1 MSANSSPSP
10 GRGPSRL
17 GRLLQPVQALG
28 SHRWIELLANRP
40 PLVIGLAGISAFVGC
55 VVYALLNGIPQPAV
69 HDEFSYLLAG
79 DTFASGRLTNPTHPM
94 WRHFETFH
102 VLQQPT
108 YASKYPPGQGA
119 FLALGQILGHPI
131 LGVWLSV
138 ALMAAGISWM
148 LYQWVP
154 PKWALLG
161 SALAIVQVGF
171 PTYWGQSYWGGAVA
185 ALGGALVYGSLRA
198 AANEPRLRHGLLFG
212 TGAMLLA
219 TTRPLEGGLVGLPAG
234 LVLIG
239 LAAGRKGPSRAL
251 LAGRAALPAA
261 MILAATVVGLGY
273 QNWRVTGDP
282 LQLPYQ
288 VYNRTYHMGA
298 QFPWQEP
305 SPVVEYPHK
314 PLSDFKEFWILQR
327 AESQREDPIPAL
339 TFKLFKLENFFL
351 GPGLL
356 VLLLLPAI
364 SRSRWVLLAAAASGA
379 VVVAVLLTK
388 AAHPHYASP
397 ATGLFLIL
405 VIEGLRRL
413 HEIRTK
419 AVFGPTLVTLVVLG
433 YLPFLAFRPM
443 VMIGPEMTSF
453 SEERNRT
460 LGRLR
465 AMEGDDLVIVRY
477 GERHNFLM
485 EWVYNRAS
493 MDASDV
499 VWARE
504 MSPEENRELTSYF
517 DERRIW
523 LLEPDG
529 SAALE
534 PDGSAALEPD
544 GSAALEPYAP

>member
-171 PTYWGQSYWGGAVA
+171 PTYWAQSYWGGAVA

-219 TTRPLEGGLVGLPAG
+219 TTRPLEGILIGLPAG

-239 LAAGRKGPSRAL
+239 LAAGRKVPSRAR
-251 LAGRAALPAA
+251 LAGRAVLPAA

-305 SPVVEYPHK
+305 SPVVEYRHK

-327 AESQREDPIPAL
+327 AESQREDPVLVL
-339 TFKLFKLENFFL
+339 TFKFFKLENFFL
-351 GPGLL
+351 GPGLVAL
-356 VLLLLPAI
+356 VVLPAI
-364 SRSRWVLLAAAASGA
+364 MRNRWVLLAIAALSAVVGA
-379 VVVAVLLTK
+379 VVLTK

-397 ATGLFLIL
+397 AAGLFLIM
-405 VIEGLRRL
+405 VIVGLQRL
-413 HEIRTK
+413 HEIRTR
-419 AVFGPTLVTLVVLG
+419 AVFGPTLVCLVLLG
-433 YLPFLAFRPM
+433 YLPFFAVRQA
-443 VMIGPEMTSF
+443 VMIGPEMVSF
-453 SEERNRT
+453 SQERNR
-460 LGRLR
+460 LIERLR

-477 GERHNFLM
+477 GEQHNFLM

-493 MDASDV
+493 IDSADV
-499 VWARE
+499 VWARD
-504 MSPEENRELTSYF
+504 MSTEENRELARYF
-517 DERRIW
+517 DDRRVW
-523 LLEPDG
+523 VLDADETTD
-529 SAALE
+529 
-534 PDGSAALEPD
+534 
-544 GSAALEPYAP
+544 LEPYAR

>member
-161 SALAIVQVGF
+161 SFLAVVQFGF
-171 PTYWGQSYWGGAVA
+171 PTYWGQSYLGGAVA

-198 AANEPRLRHGLLFG
+198 TADEPRVCHGFLFG

-219 TTRPLEGGLVGLPAG
+219 TTRPLEGMLASLPAG
-234 LVLIG
+234 LVLVRKLLDRERQDRVQLTGRVFLPATLIVIATVGG
-239 LAAGRKGPSRAL
+239 LA
-251 LAGRAALPAA
+251 
-261 MILAATVVGLGY
+261 Y

-282 LQLPYQ
+282 FRLPYQ
-288 VYNRTYHMGA
+288 AYNEAYHMGA
-298 QFPWQEP
+298 HFPWQKP
-305 SPVVEYPHK
+305 SPVMNYRHK
-314 PLSDFKEFWILQR
+314 ELSDFKRVWILER
-327 AESQREDPIPAL
+327 TEAQREHLAL
-339 TFKLFKLENFFL
+339 ALLFKFLRLQNFLL
-351 GPGLL
+351 GPGLVAL
-356 VLLLLPAI
+356 FAI
-364 SRSRWVLLAAAASGA
+364 SARMAGRWIALPIVSSA
-379 VVVAVLLTK
+379 VVGGVVLLTK
-388 AAHPHYASP
+388 GAYPHYAAP
-397 ATGLFLIL
+397 VTGLLL
-405 VIEGLRRL
+405 VLVLEGLRRL
-413 HEIRTK
+413 NASRQQIH
-419 AVFGPTLVTLVVLG
+419 GPTLATIILLAYVP
-433 YLPFLAFRPM
+433 YLAFRPS
-443 VMIGPEMTSF
+443 IFGGPLAESF
-453 SEERNRT
+453 AKERTRIDQSLHAT
-460 LGRLR
+460 H
-465 AMEGDDLVIVRY
+465 GDDLVIVRY
-477 GERHNFLM
+477 GESHNFHQ
-485 EWVYNRAS
+485 EWVYNRAVIDS
-493 MDASDV
+493 AAV

-504 MSPEENRELTSYF
+504 MSPEENRELIGYF
-517 DERRIW
+517 EERRVW
-523 LLEPDG
+523 LLEVNG
-529 SAALE
+529 STRLRPYLE
-534 PDGSAALEPD
+534 GPS
-544 GSAALEPYAP
+544 